1 MRELIFS
8 TVQTYAKV
16 KRITVRSEGQD
27 AASEDLLWL
36 NKHPQY
42 PGWGVQTPDH
52 YVGTI
57 WTKGVGLVH
66 PNRKLTLQEAKQFA
80 RIAVR
85 HGADVEAIQCDPAYQ
100 ALKQAVDARKA
111 KQQGATEQ

>member
-1 MRELIFS
+1 MSDLIFS

-16 KRITVRSEGQD
+16 KRITVRREGQD

-36 NKHPQY
+36 TKHPQY

-85 HGADVEAIQCDPAYQ
+85 HGADVEAIQRDAAYQ
-100 ALKQAVDARKA
+100 ALKQAVDLRKA
-111 KQQGATEQ
+111 KQQGASEQ